1 MKVKIIGKA
10 HRMHPILGA
19 LVEGCGDMQ
28 KTYAVAT
35 TNCNDG
41 SWVPVHTRFTRSR
54 ETRISPARKHPILG
68 ALVEGS
74 HVMSYMLPMAEE
86 PHTECVG

>member
-1 MKVKIIGKA
+1 MLHIWTSWK
-10 HRMHPILGA
+10 HPIQGA
-19 LVEGCGDMQ
+19 LVEGKDWNEIKIG
-28 KTYAVAT
+28 
-35 TNCNDG
+35 
-41 SWVPVHTRFTRSR
+41 R
-54 ETRISPARKHPILG
+54 RKHPILG